1 MNCYILIGGRSRR
14 MGRPKEELFLDRVAG
29 TAAEVFE
36 NVIAVQRNGGAA
48 ASIATIYESPHDD
61 QAPVF
66 GVARALE
73 HAPERCFILAVD
85 YPLITAAVLRFLRER
100 FESSS
105 ALLLAPIW
113 SGKTQMLCGGYDSR
127 LLPRIEQR
135 IAAKRYD
142 LRGLASESEAE
153 ILAEDEL
160 RARFDGEPLMNVNT
174 VDEWSVASGQ
184 RSGKTNLTTD
194 H

>member
-14 MGRPKEELFLDRVAG
+14 MGRPKEELFLDRVANV
-29 TAAEVFE
+29 ASEVFE
-36 NVIAVQRNGGAA
+36 TVIAVQRIGGAA
-48 ASIATIYESPHDD
+48 ASIETIYESPHDD

-73 HAPERCFILAVD
+73 DARERCFILAVD
-85 YPLITAAVLRFLRER
+85 YPLITAAILRHLRER

-113 SGKTQMLCGGYDSR
+113 SGKTQMLCSGYDPE
-127 LLPRIEQR
+127 LLPRLEQR

-142 LRGLASESEAE
+142 LRGLASESEAQ

-160 RARFDGEPLMNVNT
+160 RKQFEGEPLMNVNT
-174 VDEWSVASGQ
+174 IADAESISGLVD
-184 RSGKTNLTTD
+184 
-194 H
+194 

>member
-14 MGRPKEELFLDRVAG
+14 MGRPKEELFLDRIAAV
-29 TAAEVFE
+29 AAEVFE
-36 NVIAVQRNGGAA
+36 VVIAVQRNGAAA
-48 ASIATIYESPHDD
+48 ASIGTIYEGPHHD

-73 HAPERCFILAVD
+73 HARERCFILAVD
-85 YPLITAAVLRFLRER
+85 YPLITATILRYLRER

-105 ALLLAPIW
+105 ALLLAPVW
-113 SGKTQMLCGGYDSR
+113 SGKTQMLCAGYDSR
-127 LLPRIEQR
+127 LLPRIEER

-153 ILAEDEL
+153 ILAEDKL
-160 RARFDGEPLMNVNT
+160 RKIFGGEPLMNVNT
-174 VDEWSVASGQ
+174 AEEWSAVSG
-184 RSGKTNLTTD
+184 
-194 H
+194 

>member
-14 MGRPKEELFLDRVAG
+14 MGRPKEELFLDRVAS

-48 ASIATIYESPHDD
+48 ATIETIYESPHDD

-66 GVARALE
+66 GVAGALE
-73 HAPERCFILAVD
+73 DAGDRCFILAVD
-85 YPLITAAVLRFLRER
+85 YPLITAAILRYLRER

-105 ALLLAPIW
+105 AFLLAPVW
-113 SGKTQMLCGGYDSR
+113 SGKTQMLCGGYDPE

-135 IAAKRYD
+135 IAARRYD

-153 ILAEDEL
+153 ILSEDEL
-160 RARFDGEPLMNVNT
+160 RKMFDGEPLMNVNT
-174 VDEWSVASGQ
+174 VEEWSVASGQ
-184 RSGKTNLTTD
+184 WSGKTKPD